1 LCECD
6 EANEKN
12 AASLGRAVCA
22 SRKGLLEQAKKV
34 TTGVRS
40 HKQERK
46 RGGPIADAP
55 DLYGAFERRVM
66 CGLEIPTGSD
76 ACDKDGVETC
86 RPAESATR
94 RMAKAARPGN
104 GAVCLALDAQR
115 SGLAR
120 LVTPPSI

>member
-1 LCECD
+1 
-6 EANEKN
+6 
-12 AASLGRAVCA
+12 
-22 SRKGLLEQAKKV
+22 
-34 TTGVRS
+34 
-40 HKQERK
+40 
-46 RGGPIADAP
+46 
-55 DLYGAFERRVM
+55 M
-66 CGLEIPTGSD
+66 CGSRIPIGCD

-120 LVTPPSI
+120 LVTTEPPLMARAIERFGDSAAAPL